1 MFSSYDK
8 TPNLNKGVFK
18 KRGLC
23 CPLSLQK
30 IPLTVNFEERQKSY
44 GMQSIPFSCIFRG
57 SNLALN
63 HTVTT
68 FLSGPTK
75 MPLCEKKMR
84 SQSTKQLI
92 IGHNAADADWN
103 KKKMLPTSRI
113 SPFAEYLYET
123 NYSFVRL
130 YQQFQFPLSLE
141 HFGNNSLLTCLSCN
155 INWKSYPLSYWNKS
169 PLLCYTN
176 YKKGSQ
182 TTSQP
187 RFGGPSYEIHFRS

>member
-30 IPLTVNFEERQKSY
+30 ILLTVNFEERQKSY
-44 GMQSIPFSCIFRG
+44 GMQSIPFSCIFRA

-75 MPLCEKKMR
+75 MPLCERKMR

-103 KKKMLPTSRI
+103 KRKC
-113 SPFAEYLYET
+113 
-123 NYSFVRL
+123 
-130 YQQFQFPLSLE
+130 
-141 HFGNNSLLTCLSCN
+141 SLLQGYLLSPNTYMKRIIPLFVFISSSNFLCLLN
-155 INWKSYPLSYWNKS
+155 ISETIRYW
-169 PLLCYTN
+169 LV
-176 YKKGSQ
+176 
-182 TTSQP
+182 
-187 RFGGPSYEIHFRS
+187 FRVT